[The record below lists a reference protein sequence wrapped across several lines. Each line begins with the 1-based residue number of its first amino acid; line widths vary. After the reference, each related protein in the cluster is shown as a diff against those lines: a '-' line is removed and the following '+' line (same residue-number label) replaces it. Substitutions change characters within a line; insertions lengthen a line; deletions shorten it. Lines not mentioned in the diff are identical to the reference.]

1 MQSNQ
6 ESDLAARWTRKELA
20 ERYEFAVMLAAQPS
34 EISHVGTLKITEVG
48 DRSAERGETQ
58 FEGGPKHFSRGTN
71 GTRRSC
77 NGGSGLVIQTR

>member
-20 ERYEFAVMLAAQPS
+20 ERYEFGVMLAAQPS
-34 EISHVGTLKITEVG
+34 AISDVGTLEIAEVG

-58 FEGGPKHFSRGTN
+58 FEGGPKHFPRGPN

-77 NGGSGLVIQTR
+77 NGGGGFVIQTG